1 MFGRLPGTGPKLAFN
16 SHEMSYLIALTKKYP
31 KSGSNKLSL
40 MLKEKK
46 NIDISPRTIRR
57 YLFDSGLKG
66 RIAVKK
72 PFLSKANKN
81 VRFEMAKEWLNMTN
95 NDWEKIIWSDETK
108 INLFGSDGKQYVR
121 RLDGTR
127 YENNHMSSIKH
138 YGSNVKVW
146 GCFSSKEFEN
156 IHIIDGI
163 MDSIYYLNIL
173 QYNLKSP
180 ATKLELNEFNFQQ
193 DNNPKHIS
201 AIIKSY
207 FQRNNINVL
216 PWPSQSPD
224 MNPIEHLWG
233 YLKTRVSERL
243 LSNIKQ
249 LKSIIKQEWE
259 AIPKELCQKLMNSVE
274 RRVEA
279 LFKAKGNHTK
289 Y

>member
-1 MFGRLPGTGPKLAFN
+1 MVKKQLTNEEKAAIFALFKENVSQVQLAKRYGVSQSTISKIIKKANKFNMFGRLPGTGPKLAFN

-127 YENNHMSSIKH
+127 YENNHLSPTVKH
-138 YGSNVKVW
+138 GGGNVKVW
-146 GCFSSKEFEN
+146 DVS
-156 IHIIDGI
+156 H
-163 MDSIYYLNIL
+163 
-173 QYNLKSP
+173 
-180 ATKLELNEFNFQQ
+180 LE
-193 DNNPKHIS
+193 
-201 AIIKSY
+201 A
-207 FQRNNINVL
+207 
-216 PWPSQSPD
+216 
-224 MNPIEHLWG
+224 
-233 YLKTRVSERL
+233 SE
-243 LSNIKQ
+243 
-249 LKSIIKQEWE
+249 KSI
-259 AIPKELCQKLMNSVE
+259 
-274 RRVEA
+274 
-279 LFKAKGNHTK
+279 
-289 Y
+289 